1 MSIINNVLSKVLGS
15 HNDRLIKKYNS
26 QVNKINSLEEQMKSL
41 SDSDLSSMTEKFKA
55 RLKENESVESVLPE
69 AFAVVRE
76 ASQRTLG
83 LRHYDVQL
91 IGGMVLNEG
100 SISEM
105 GTGEGKTLV
114 ATLPA
119 YLNAITG
126 KRVHIVTVNDY
137 LASRDAEWMGKVFSF
152 LGLTVGT
159 SVSGMSGEEKQKAY
173 SCDITYATNNE
184 LGFDYLRDNMAFS
197 QEQKM
202 QKELSFAII
211 DEVDSIL
218 IDEAR
223 TPLVISGPTGDHAQ
237 VYKAINKMIPSF
249 TLQTEKGEGKEVEIL
264 IPGDY
269 TIDEKHKQVF
279 LSDDGHT
286 KAEDMLIEA
295 GALQEGASL
304 YDASNII
311 LLQHLISGLRAHV
324 LFQKN
329 VDYIVQNDDVVI
341 VDEFTGRTMEGR
353 RWSEGLHQAI
363 EAKENVSIKQE
374 NQTLASI
381 TYQNYFRLYKK
392 TSGMTGTAMT
402 ESDEFYQ
409 IYGLEVAE
417 IPTNLPMKREDQSDL
432 VFQNSKSKWN
442 AIVEDIV
449 NTYESKRPVLIGTA
463 SIDDS
468 EYLSEMLKKRGVPH
482 NVLNAKNHANESEII
497 AEAGKLKAVTVS
509 TNMAG
514 RGTDIVLGGKSNNTE
529 DWESDHEDVVSLLSL
544 IHI

>member
-1 MSIINNVLSKVLGS
+1 
-15 HNDRLIKKYNS
+15 
-26 QVNKINSLEEQMKSL
+26 MKSL
-41 SDSDLSSMTEKFKA
+41 SDSDLSSMTEKLKA
-55 RLKENESVESVLPE
+55 RLKDNESIEIVLPE
-69 AFAVVRE
+69 AFALVRE

-137 LASRDAEWMGKVFSF
+137 LASRDAEWMERFF
-152 LGLTVGT
+152 LFWALLLEFQFRACLEKKNKKHIRVILPMQQTMSLVLTIF
-159 SVSGMSGEEKQKAY
+159 E
-173 SCDITYATNNE
+173 IIW
-184 LGFDYLRDNMAFS
+184 LFS

-237 VYKAINKMIPSF
+237 VYKAINKMIPALHFKLKSRR
-249 TLQTEKGEGKEVEIL
+249 QEVEVL
-264 IPGDY
+264 VAGDY

-286 KAEDMLIEA
+286 KAEDMLIEV

-324 LFQKN
+324 LFQK
-329 VDYIVQNDDVVI
+329 
-341 VDEFTGRTMEGR
+341 T
-353 RWSEGLHQAI
+353 
-363 EAKENVSIKQE
+363 
-374 NQTLASI
+374 
-381 TYQNYFRLYKK
+381 
-392 TSGMTGTAMT
+392 
-402 ESDEFYQ
+402 
-409 IYGLEVAE
+409 
-417 IPTNLPMKREDQSDL
+417 
-432 VFQNSKSKWN
+432 
-442 AIVEDIV
+442 
-449 NTYESKRPVLIGTA
+449 
-463 SIDDS
+463 
-468 EYLSEMLKKRGVPH
+468 
-482 NVLNAKNHANESEII
+482 
-497 AEAGKLKAVTVS
+497 
-509 TNMAG
+509 
-514 RGTDIVLGGKSNNTE
+514 
-529 DWESDHEDVVSLLSL
+529 
-544 IHI
+544 